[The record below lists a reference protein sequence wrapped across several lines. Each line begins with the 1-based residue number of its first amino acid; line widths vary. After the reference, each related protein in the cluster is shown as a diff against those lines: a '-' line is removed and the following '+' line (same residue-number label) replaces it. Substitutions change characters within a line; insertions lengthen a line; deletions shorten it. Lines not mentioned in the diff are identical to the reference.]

1 MRDRSVAI
9 ACFAALLLATAVLS
23 TAPAASTAD
32 HSSRRGDLVTQE
44 IRVVSQNIAG
54 GSHGH
59 GVSASLDHLDMQIG
73 VTDPQVVL
81 VVEICIN
88 QVAEFRRR
96 HPTWDTAFTVLRDD
110 PRTGCAGRDARGAP
124 VVLPSGDLRLRQG
137 EMIASPGDLERVS
150 RTRLTPDA
158 KDPLRD
164 FHLTCADVVLAGGPA
179 ANALRA
185 CVTHLRSG
193 HPDRERFPEETER
206 RDEIRR
212 DQVVEIAR
220 VTGPLIDYGVHVVV
234 GGDFNAVPWDRAL
247 DHMYRLRAKSGRPNG
262 PGDFAESDQ
271 TDGAWFNTPGGPE
284 RSVFECPVSARECR
298 TGEPTIGS
306 DTKKRYDYIFFSRA
320 RTFGLHGK
328 AGGKGDPASDHSLVR
343 GRLPCGWQADLSC
356 QPCTL
361 GRGKTHETSEC
372 VVRGSSALDGGVLDR
387 RSARNLRWR

>member
-1 MRDRSVAI
+1 MTRA
-9 ACFAALLLATAVLS
+9 
-23 TAPAASTAD
+23 
-32 HSSRRGDLVTQE
+32 RG
-44 IRVVSQNIAG
+44 
-54 GSHGH
+54 
-59 GVSASLDHLDMQIG
+59 
-73 VTDPQVVL
+73 
-81 VVEICIN
+81 
-88 QVAEFRRR
+88 
-96 HPTWDTAFTVLRDD
+96 
-110 PRTGCAGRDARGAP
+110 AGRDARGAP

-320 RTFGLHGK
+320 RTFGLYGK

-372 VVRGSSALDGGVLDR
+372 VVRGSSAIDGGVLDR